1 MAGRIREEDVNTV
14 RERAQ
19 IDEVVRE
26 TVTLKAA
33 GGGSFKGLCP
43 FHDERTP
50 SFHVTPSKGLY
61 HCFSCGEGGDVITYL
76 RKIEALTFTEAVE
89 RLAEKYN
96 IALRYEAGSGQSQT
110 QPGQK
115 SRLISAHKYAMA
127 FYQEQLRKPEAAH
140 AREFLTQRGFDEA
153 AWDMFGVGYSPAGW
167 DALSNHLQQKG
178 FTSEELL
185 VAGLAVSGQRG
196 AYDRFRDRLMWPIRD
211 AGSEPIGFGA
221 RKLSE
226 SDQGPKYLNTPE
238 TPIYRK
244 SQVLYGLDLARREM
258 AKTSQAVV
266 VEGYTDVMACHL
278 AGVTTAVAT
287 CGTAFGTDHVRILRR
302 ILLDDD
308 VAQAQIV
315 FTFDGDEAG
324 RKAALKAFNEDQHF
338 VASTY
343 VAVEPHGLDP
353 CDLRMQGGADAVQ
366 NLIANR
372 IPLFEFVMR
381 SVINDYDLL
390 GPEGRV
396 LAMRA
401 VAPILAKIKDSALR
415 PEYIRMVAGWLSL
428 DEATIR
434 TEVSR
439 SGGKSTVTS
448 TPATPASARTVSS
461 QPSGSAGAVER
472 AALKCVLQAPA
483 LVGEWFDSLEESVFT
498 VPAAA
503 AVYAACLRAGNPLDF
518 TEAPKWIAA
527 VIAAS
532 DEETANH
539 VRALAVEPMP
549 IDRPDERY
557 VQAVLARVLELD
569 AGRRIDEIKATIQR
583 NELQDD
589 QEEQSRLLAD
599 LLALEQY
606 RRAMREF
613 AVGDV
618 L

>member
-96 IALRYEAGSGQSQT
+96 ISLRYEAGSGQSQT

-153 AWDMFGVGYSPAGW
+153 AWAMFGVGYSPAGW
-167 DALSNHLQQKG
+167 DGLSNHLQQKG
-178 FTSEELL
+178 FTTEELL
-185 VAGLAVSGQRG
+185 ASGLAVSGQRG

-211 AGSEPIGFGA
+211 TGSEPIGFGA

-258 AKTSQAVV
+258 AKTSQAVI

-287 CGTAFGTDHVRILRR
+287 CGTAFGTEHVRILRR

-308 VAQAQIV
+308 VAQA
-315 FTFDGDEAG
+315 
-324 RKAALKAFNEDQHF
+324 
-338 VASTY
+338 
-343 VAVEPHGLDP
+343 
-353 CDLRMQGGADAVQ
+353 
-366 NLIANR
+366 
-372 IPLFEFVMR
+372 
-381 SVINDYDLL
+381 
-390 GPEGRV
+390 
-396 LAMRA
+396 
-401 VAPILAKIKDSALR
+401 
-415 PEYIRMVAGWLSL
+415 
-428 DEATIR
+428 
-434 TEVSR
+434 
-439 SGGKSTVTS
+439 
-448 TPATPASARTVSS
+448 
-461 QPSGSAGAVER
+461 
-472 AALKCVLQAPA
+472 
-483 LVGEWFDSLEESVFT
+483 
-498 VPAAA
+498 
-503 AVYAACLRAGNPLDF
+503 
-518 TEAPKWIAA
+518 
-527 VIAAS
+527 
-532 DEETANH
+532 
-539 VRALAVEPMP
+539 
-549 IDRPDERY
+549 
-557 VQAVLARVLELD
+557 
-569 AGRRIDEIKATIQR
+569 
-583 NELQDD
+583 
-589 QEEQSRLLAD
+589 
-599 LLALEQY
+599 
-606 RRAMREF
+606 
-613 AVGDV
+613 
-618 L
+618 

>member
-96 IALRYEAGSGQSQT
+96 ISLRYEAGSGQSQT

-153 AWDMFGVGYSPAGW
+153 AWAMFGVGYSPAGW
-167 DALSNHLQQKG
+167 DGLSNHLQQKG
-178 FTSEELL
+178 FTTEELL
-185 VAGLAVSGQRG
+185 ASGLAVSGQRG

-211 AGSEPIGFGA
+211 TGSEPIGFGA

-258 AKTSQAVV
+258 AKTSQAVI

-287 CGTAFGTDHVRILRR
+287 CGTAFGTEHVRILRR

-353 CDLRMQGGADAVQ
+353 CDLRMQGGAEAVQ

-381 SVINDYDLL
+381 SVINDYDLQ

-401 VAPILAKIKDSALR
+401 VAPILAQIKDSALR

-428 DEATIR
+428 DESAIR

-439 SGGKSTVTS
+439 SGGKSTAS
-448 TPATPASARTVSS
+448 SAQSPAAPAAPS
-461 QPSGSAGAVER
+461 QTSGSAGAVER

-483 LVGEWFDSLEESVFT
+483 LVGEWFGSLEESVFT

-518 TEAPKWIAA
+518 AEAPKWIAA

-569 AGRRIDEIKATIQR
+569 AGRRIDEIRATIQR

-589 QEEQSRLLAD
+589 QEEQNRLLAD

-618 L
+618 S

>member
-1 MAGRIREEDVNTV
+1 MAGRIREEDVNIV

-19 IDEVVRE
+19 IDEIVRE
-26 TVTLKAA
+26 TVTLKPA

-43 FHDERTP
+43 FHDERSP

-61 HCFSCGEGGDVITYL
+61 HCFSCGEGGDVITYV
-76 RKIEALTFTEAVE
+76 RKIDALSFTEAVE
-89 RLAEKYN
+89 RLADKYS
-96 IALRYEAGSGQSQT
+96 ISLRYEEGSNQSPSQHGQR
-110 QPGQK
+110 
-115 SRLISAHKYAMA
+115 SRLIEAHKVAMA
-127 FYQEQLRKPEAAH
+127 FFQQQLLTPEAAH
-140 AREFLTQRGFDEA
+140 AREFLTQRGFDQA
-153 AWDMFGVGYSPAGW
+153 SWATFGVGYSPAGW
-167 DALSNHLQQKG
+167 DGLTNVLKQRG
-178 FTSEELL
+178 FTQEEAL
-185 VAGLAVSGQRG
+185 AGGLAVAGQRG
-196 AYDRFRDRLMWPIRD
+196 AYDRFRDRVMWPIRD
-211 AGSEPIGFGA
+211 AGGDPIGFGA

-258 AKTSQAVV
+258 AKTHQAVI

-278 AGVTTAVAT
+278 AGITTAVAT

-302 ILLDDD
+302 ILLDDE

-315 FTFDGDEAG
+315 FTFDGDAAG

-353 CDLRMQGGADAVQ
+353 CDLRLKGGDQAVKD
-366 NLIANR
+366 LIAAR
-372 IPLFEFVMR
+372 VPLFEFVMR
-381 SVINDYDLL
+381 ATISDYDLA

-401 VAPILAKIKDSALR
+401 VAPILGGIKDGALR
-415 PEYIRMVAGWLSL
+415 PEYIRMVAGWLSI

-434 TEVSR
+434 QEITKG
-439 SGGKSTVTS
+439 GGKTNFSAQRPSASVPTQSTFG
-448 TPATPASARTVSS
+448 ASNV
-461 QPSGSAGAVER
+461 GAVER
-472 AALKCVLQAPA
+472 TALKCVLQAPDQ
-483 LVGEWFDSLEESVFT
+483 VGEWFGSLEESVFT

-503 AVYAACLRAGNPLDF
+503 AVYAACAKAGNPLDY
-518 TEAPKWIAA
+518 PDSNKWVQA
-527 VIAAS
+527 VIEVADETTAS
-532 DEETANH
+532 Q
-539 VRALAVEPMP
+539 VRALSVEPLP
-549 IDRPDERY
+549 VDRPDERY

-569 AGRRIDEIKATIQR
+569 AGRRIDEIKGVLQR
-583 NELQDD
+583 SDLQDD
-589 QEEQSRLLAD
+589 AAEQERLLGD

-613 AVGDV
+613 AVGD
-618 L
+618 LG